1 MRMAIGGGQLGQQ
14 RDLTVIRQQLTPGRR
29 VIAEDRQQRGIQ
41 CSRGSNT
48 CIGVCTAQAFQ
59 LLDVTQVLVAATA
72 QGTPRRA
79 GVVLAGLLFPAFQ
92 HVGDVGFEDVREV
105 MLAVELVFVADP
117 GVGHGAFL
125 ALSPARMAGRN
136 IE

>member
-1 MRMAIGGGQLGQQ
+1 MRMAIGVGQLGQQ
-14 RDLTVIRQQLTPGRR
+14 RDFAVIRQQLAPGRG
-29 VIAEDRQQRGIQ
+29 VVAENRQQRGIQ
-41 CSRGSNT
+41 CSRGGNT
-48 CIGVCTAQAFQ
+48 CIGVCTTQAFQ

-79 GVVLAGLLFPAFQ
+79 GVVLAGLLLPALQ

-105 MLAVELVFVADP
+105 VLAVELVLVADP
-117 GVGHGAFL
+117 GVGHDAFL
-125 ALSPARMAGRN
+125 ALCPARVAGRN